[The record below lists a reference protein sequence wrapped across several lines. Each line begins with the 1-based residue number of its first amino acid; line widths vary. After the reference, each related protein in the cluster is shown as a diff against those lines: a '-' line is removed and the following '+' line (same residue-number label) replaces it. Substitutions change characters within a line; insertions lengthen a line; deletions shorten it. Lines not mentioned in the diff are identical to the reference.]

1 MRTCLVS
8 FRRRPGFVAAC
19 FLCSLFA
26 APLLTVGAAGAQE
39 SFAGW
44 PAGSDGSFASSAQK
58 PVDPPQSAPRW
69 TFSTEA
75 IVLGRTGGANQ
86 PLVGLLPGSTTFAA
100 TQTAAASAVGAFN
113 SNQFWQGFSA
123 GPKVSLTYHD
133 PSGVGVEFSY
143 FNIFTQSA
151 TKTVGPTGPPNTADW
166 LVMYAPGS
174 FWQTQ
179 DFPYQGMAWKDAT
192 NLYSA
197 EANARLDLSPRV
209 TVLGGLRWL
218 QLNDELVGWLTPA
231 DRNAPDWK
239 KYCYLNTLNNLPSCS
254 PLYYPGGTAGIYP
267 PFWQANTKNNLYG
280 AQIGVDAKL
289 LELGRFSI
297 DGVIKAGV
305 FDNNAEQTTVV
316 SMAKQLYTAQ
326 ATTNAAA
333 FVGEADLQVKYQLAK
348 GLALKVGYEALWL
361 DGVALA
367 PGQIRETYT
376 TSPSPAS
383 PLTPV
388 SARALGVNCSSN
400 VLFQGATV
408 GLESSF

>member
-39 SFAGW
+39 SSANW
-44 PAGSDGSFASSAQK
+44 PAGGDGSFASSAQK

-86 PLVGLLPGSTTFAA
+86 PLVGLLPGSMTFAA

-151 TKTVGPTGPPNTADW
+151 TKTVGPTSPTTPDW

-179 DFPYQGMAWKDAT
+179 DFPYQGMAWKDST

-209 TVLGGLRWL
+209 TLLGGLRWL
-218 QLNDELVGWLTPA
+218 QLNDELVGWFTPA

-239 KYCYLNTLNNLPSCS
+239 KHCLGSTLDNLPTTCPSDF
-254 PLYYPGGTAGIYP
+254 YPGGTAGNYG
-267 PFWQANTKNNLYG
+267 PFWQAKTQNNLYG
-280 AQIGVDAKL
+280 GQIGVDAKL
-289 LELGRFSI
+289 LEVGRFSI
-297 DGVIKAGV
+297 DALIKAGV
-305 FDNNAEQTTVV
+305 FDNAATQSAVV
-316 SMAKQLYTAQ
+316 SMGKLPYPTQ
-326 ATTNAAA
+326 ASANRAA
-333 FVGEADLQVKYQLAK
+333 FVSEAALQAKYQLTK
-348 GLALKVGYEALWL
+348 GLAFKLGYEALWL

-376 TSPSPAS
+376 TALPAV
-383 PLTPV
+383 T
-388 SARALGVNCSSN
+388 ARALGVNTSSN

>member
-1 MRTCLVS
+1 LH
-8 FRRRPGFVAAC
+8 
-19 FLCSLFA
+19 SLLA
-26 APLLTVGAAGAQE
+26 APLLIADAAGAQE
-39 SFAGW
+39 GFTGW
-44 PAGSDGSFASSAQK
+44 PAGGNGSFASSAQN

-75 IVLGRTGGANQ
+75 IVLGRMGGANQ
-86 PLVGLLPGSTTFAA
+86 PLVGLLPGGMPFGA
-100 TQTAAASAVGAFN
+100 TQTAAASAAEAFN

-133 PSGVGVEFSY
+133 QSGYGAEFSY

-151 TKTVGPTGPPNTADW
+151 TKTVGPTNPTAPDW

-192 NLYSA
+192 NLYNA
-197 EANARLDLSPRV
+197 EANGRLDLSPRV

-218 QLNDELVGWLTPA
+218 QLNDELQGTLTPS
-231 DRNAPDWK
+231 DRGEPTWK
-239 KYCYLNTLNNLPSCS
+239 YSDLSLSQVQNP
-254 PLYYPGGTAGIYP
+254 PLSTPIVINP
-267 PFWQANTKNNLYG
+267 PFWTTRTVNDLYG
-280 AQIGVDAKL
+280 VQIGVEGKL
-289 LELGRFSI
+289 WELGRLSL
-297 DGVIKAGV
+297 DGLIKAGI
-305 FDNNAEQTTVV
+305 FDNNATQSALV
-316 SMAKQLYTAQ
+316 SLEKQLFPAQ
-326 ATTNAAA
+326 ATTNHIA
-333 FVGEADLQVKYQLAK
+333 FVSEAELHAKYQLAK

-376 TSPSPAS
+376 TTPSPAS
-383 PLTPV
+383 PSTPV
-388 SARALGVNCSSN
+388 SARALGVNSGSN
-400 VLFQGATV
+400 VLFQGVTV

>member
-1 MRTCLVS
+1 MGTCLAS
-8 FRRRPGFVAAC
+8 FRHRSGFVAAC
-19 FLCSLFA
+19 FLCFLFA
-26 APLLTVGAAGAQE
+26 APLLTADLARAQE
-39 SFAGW
+39 GITGW
-44 PAGSDGSFASSAQK
+44 PAGGGGSFASSAQN

-86 PLVGLLPGSTTFAA
+86 SLVGLLPDSMQFADTA
-100 TQTAAASAVGAFN
+100 SAAASAAGAFN

-123 GPKVSLTYHD
+123 GPKVSVTYHD

-151 TKTVGPTGPPNTADW
+151 TKTVGPTNPTTPDW
-166 LVMYAPGS
+166 LVMYGPGA

-179 DFPYQGMAWKDAT
+179 DFPYQGMAWKDST

-197 EANARLDLSPRV
+197 EVNGRLDLSPRM

-218 QLNDELVGWLTPA
+218 QLNDTLVGWLTPA

-239 KYCYLNTLNNLPSCS
+239 TDCLLHPQPPRSSCTI
-254 PLYYPGGTAGIYP
+254 GGVSSTDPALSYP
-267 PFWQANTKNNLYG
+267 PFWTAKTQNNLYG

-289 LELGRFSI
+289 LEVGRFSI
-297 DGVIKAGV
+297 DGLIKAGL
-305 FDNNAEQTTVV
+305 FDNNATLSALV
-316 SMAKQLYTAQ
+316 SMEKQLFPTQ
-326 ATTNAAA
+326 ATTNHPA
-333 FVGEADLQVKYQLAK
+333 FVSEAELQLKYQLTK

-367 PGQIRETYT
+367 PGQIQETFST
-376 TSPSPAS
+376 APPTV
-383 PLTPV
+383 T
-388 SARALGVNCSSN
+388 ARALGVNTSSN

-408 GLESSF
+408 GIESSF